1 MGNKKDILPI
11 VMASAVALVITGIVR
26 WMIPGGTVIKQQ
38 PLKKEL
44 SLPDIPLMIKSEQKK
59 AKEIQVLVT
68 STEIKKDE
76 RIVQA
81 KLSWKTWPSNAVQP
95 YFIAQDSKGIPL
107 NNRTDYTNALNMW
120 AKNEIPA
127 GIPLTLS
134 MLTSDDP
141 VEIARKKKEA
151 EEAEK
156 AKKLQLEKKK
166 KDTENL
172 IKVGYRAVPF
182 QVDQRTPISK
192 SMISPGDYVDV
203 IINSFEGN
211 KQKTHVYK
219 GLKIIAIDGVTTKQD
234 NVQKDNEKGGLFGS
248 GISFGGASNL
258 KNITLE
264 VKESLV
270 NVMLKQAGNS
280 GITIT
285 LRSQREKVEDTDEDT
300 FVDEDRVTPSNN
312 NLIKGIW
319 EMNRSSSAEMLK
331 ESARKRQ
338 EAERN
343 ISALLHNMNSLGVQT
358 VQKDRE
364 EVKAPVETSS
374 KYEVV
379 SGRIVSETE
388 NKKKEEEKDEPVKIY
403 RKLTPD
409 EVQFYKNGKRVKG
422 GSESS
427 SGTVSSGSRSR

>member
-26 WMIPGGTVIKQQ
+26 WMLPGGTVIKQQ

-76 RIVQA
+76 KIVQA
-81 KLSWKTWPSNAVQP
+81 KLSWKAWPSNAVQP
-95 YFIAQDSKGIPL
+95 YFIAQDSKGVPL
-107 NNRTDYTNALNMW
+107 NNQTDYTNALNMW
-120 AKNEIPA
+120 AKSEIPA
-127 GIPLTLS
+127 GVPLALS
-134 MLTSDDP
+134 MLTSNDP
-141 VEIARKKKEA
+141 VEVARKKKEA

-192 SMISPGDYVDV
+192 NMISPGDYVDV

-219 GLKIIAIDGVTTKQD
+219 GLKIIAIDGVTKQD
-234 NVQKDNEKGGLFGS
+234 NVQKDNEKGGLFGG

-264 VKESLV
+264 VKENLV

-285 LRSQREKVEDTDEDT
+285 LRSQKEEVEDTDEEES
-300 FVDEDRVTPSNN
+300 VEEERVVSGN
-312 NLIKGIW
+312 NLIRGIW
-319 EMNRSSSAEMLK
+319 EMNRSSSAEILK
-331 ESARKRQ
+331 ESARQRQ

-343 ISALLHNMNSLGVQT
+343 ISTLLHNMNSLSMQAS
-358 VQKDRE
+358 QKDRD
-364 EVKAPVETSS
+364 EVKSPVETSS

-388 NKKKEEEKDEPVKIY
+388 KKKEEEKDEPVKIY

-409 EVQFYKNGKRVKG
+409 EVQFYKSGKRVKDG
-422 GSESS
+422 AESS
-427 SGTVSSGSRSR
+427 GRTASSGSRSK